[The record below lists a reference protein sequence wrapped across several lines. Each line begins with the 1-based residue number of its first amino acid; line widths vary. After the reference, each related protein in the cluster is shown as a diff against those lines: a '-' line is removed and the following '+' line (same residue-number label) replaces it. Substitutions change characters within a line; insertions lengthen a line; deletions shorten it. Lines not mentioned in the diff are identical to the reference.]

1 MERQLSRR
9 EGVPG
14 RPADGAWVGDLQWPS
29 PLRSFACGERPL
41 AEAWRPFG
49 GMSKAFP
56 TMPSHKGVRFGNPK
70 EQQATPE
77 AIEQVYRSRFH
88 AFLKVAASVAGERH
102 AADAV
107 HDGFARALRH
117 RRSFRG
123 ESPLEAWLWRLVL
136 NAAIDARGG
145 ETTRTLDDPLALEDR
160 QPAEQEADH
169 EGDLI
174 RKAIAKLPPRQRL
187 AVWLRYYV
195 DLDYEAIGEI
205 LLIRPGTV
213 AATLHGARSAIRR
226 ELEEARC
233 KII

>member
-1 MERQLSRR
+1 M
-9 EGVPG
+9 
-14 RPADGAWVGDLQWPS
+14 
-29 PLRSFACGERPL
+29 
-41 AEAWRPFG
+41 
-49 GMSKAFP
+49 
-56 TMPSHKGVRFGNPK
+56 GVRLGNPT
-70 EQQATPE
+70 ERRATSE
-77 AIEQVYRSRFH
+77 AIEEVYRSRFH

-136 NAAIDARGG
+136 NAAIDARGDDAAG
-145 ETTRTLDDPLALEDR
+145 TLDDPSALEDR
-160 QPAEQEADH
+160 QPVGDETDDES
-169 EGDLI
+169 DLI
-174 RKAIAKLPPRQRL
+174 RNAIAKLPPRQRL
-187 AVWLRYYV
+187 AVWLRYYM

-205 LLIRPGTV
+205 LLIKPGTV

>member
-1 MERQLSRR
+1 M
-9 EGVPG
+9 
-14 RPADGAWVGDLQWPS
+14 
-29 PLRSFACGERPL
+29 
-41 AEAWRPFG
+41 
-49 GMSKAFP
+49 
-56 TMPSHKGVRFGNPK
+56 GVRFGIPK
-70 EQQATPE
+70 ERQATPE
-77 AIEQVYRSRFH
+77 AIEEVYRSRFH

-123 ESPLEAWLWRLVL
+123 ESPLEAWLWRLVV

-145 ETTRTLDDPLALEDR
+145 DATGMVDDPSALEER
-160 QPAEQEADH
+160 QPVAD
-169 EGDLI
+169 EGDDESELI
-174 RKAIAKLPPRQRL
+174 RDAIANLPPRQRL
-187 AVWLRYYV
+187 VVWLRYYL

-205 LLIRPGTV
+205 LLIKPGTV